1 MKPHGYIVA
10 ALALQPHEIWALLLQ
25 EALRPVAL
33 GLLMSTVPI
42 SLHVA
47 LVAMLQ
53 LLLEQ
58 LLSCSQTS
66 PSQISSHH
74 LEGETWSE
82 WRHGNIQQHPL
93 YSVSST
99 CHVNISH
106 TQLVSWTKKMF
117 GKRLFNW
124 LMKAT
129 VYGQFV
135 AGEDLES
142 IRPTIAKL
150 KASGVRSILDYAVEE
165 DIPDSKEVVMEI
177 RSADK

>member
-1 MKPHGYIVA
+1 
-10 ALALQPHEIWALLLQ
+10 
-25 EALRPVAL
+25 
-33 GLLMSTVPI
+33 
-42 SLHVA
+42 
-47 LVAMLQ
+47 
-53 LLLEQ
+53 
-58 LLSCSQTS
+58 
-66 PSQISSHH
+66 
-74 LEGETWSE
+74 
-82 WRHGNIQQHPL
+82 
-93 YSVSST
+93 
-99 CHVNISH
+99 
-106 TQLVSWTKKMF
+106 MF